1 MVTFI
6 SELYAGSVS
15 DKAITSR
22 SGILD
27 SVMADKGFDIVY
39 KLMVQGVKL
48 NIPPFVNRSTQLSKK
63 KVITTR
69 KIASLRIHVERAIGR
84 VKNYR
89 ILSNVVPL
97 TLIKSIDDIWGVCCS
112 LSLFQPPLVSD
123 YVVSVDSDVDS

>member
-1 MVTFI
+1 M
-6 SELYAGSVS
+6 S

-27 SVMADKGFDIVY
+27 LLVPGDSVMADKGFDIVY
-39 KLMVQGVKL
+39 ELMMQGVKL

-84 VKNYR
+84 IKNYR

-97 TLIKSIDDIWGVCCS
+97 TLVKNLIVW
-112 LSLFQPPLVSD
+112 LSR
-123 YVVSVDSDVDS
+123 

>member
-1 MVTFI
+1 M
-6 SELYAGSVS
+6 S
-15 DKAITSR
+15 DKAIISR
-22 SGILD
+22 SGFLDLLEPGD

-39 KLMVQGVKL
+39 ELMVQGVKL

-69 KIASLRIHVERAIGR
+69 KIVSLRIHVERAIGR
-84 VKNYR
+84 IKNYR

-97 TLIKSIDDIWGVCCS
+97 TLIKSVDDIWGVCCS

-123 YVVSVDSDVDS
+123 YVVSVDSDVDL